1 MSRKSEPLPL
11 QTVRIV
17 DKLRGDGLDWPT
29 VGVRVGIPYH
39 TLQKKY
45 KQSKDALGEKIG
57 YIKGTKEGTKDSGY
71 DPDRC
76 HYKVCRGCRWWR
88 TVGSLGRVCNFTAD
102 TGIMHRV
109 RDCQIAGRR
118 NHPDVKNS
126 KAAEGEN
133 DETCI

>member
-29 VGVRVGIPYH
+29 VGVRTGIPPN
-39 TLQKKY
+39 TLRKKY
-45 KQSKDALGEKIG
+45 KESKIALGEKIPPAVR
-57 YIKGTKEGTKDSGY
+57 KEPEY
-71 DPDRC
+71 DIDKC

-102 TGIMHRV
+102 TGIIHKV